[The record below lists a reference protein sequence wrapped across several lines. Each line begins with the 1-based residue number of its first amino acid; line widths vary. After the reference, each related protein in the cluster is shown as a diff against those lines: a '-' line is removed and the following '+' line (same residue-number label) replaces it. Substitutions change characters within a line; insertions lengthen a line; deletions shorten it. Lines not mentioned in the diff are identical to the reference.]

1 MSSSLSKLTEFV
13 LEAGKKSF
21 NSLNRLTILHILN
34 NMPSSNVSIKY
45 NLKVIFKILYSL

>member
-1 MSSSLSKLTEFV
+1 MSSSISKLTEYI

-34 NMPSSNVSIKY
+34 NMPSSNISIKY
-45 NLKVIFKILYSL
+45 NLQVINQIY